1 MDSANSELST
11 LALPCPMR
19 REVTEKF
26 ACFLSPVCSR
36 TDMVVPDSMPSA
48 EPQSTLPATAR
59 WFVTTHWSVVLAAGD
74 SSAPGTR
81 EALEKLCR
89 AYWYPLYAYV
99 RRQGQSID
107 DAQDLTQEFFR
118 RLLEKDYLALADRE
132 RGRFRTFLLTA

>member
-1 MDSANSELST
+1 MKWS
-11 LALPCPMR
+11 
-19 REVTEKF
+19 
-26 ACFLSPVCSR
+26 ACFFSPVDSR
-36 TDMVVPDSMPSA
+36 AAIVVTDSMPPP
-48 EPQSTLPATAR
+48 EPQSTLPATPQ

-107 DAQDLTQEFFR
+107 DAQDLTQEFFC

-132 RGRFRTFLLTA
+132 R